1 MRLRTYGARAQAH
14 KDTAKPTPVKPMS
27 LRLDRRLTHRMSR
40 RTAPERPFGYIL
52 EFGFSRA
59 GRGMR

>member
-1 MRLRTYGARAQAH
+1 
-14 KDTAKPTPVKPMS
+14 MS
-27 LRLDRRLTHRMSR
+27 LRLDFRLINRMDR

-52 EFGFSRA
+52 VLGFIHA